1 MIRSSTSPGLI
12 PARSTTARTTCPPST
27 GASVSLNEPRKD
39 LVSAVRAVAT
49 MTASCMLMFLLVE
62 GVATDGV
69 DDAAGAFAA
78 LDFHGDAD
86 HHLYRAVGQC
96 LDLGDFT
103 SAADARAYPDRRGKA
118 HPVAAVVDAHLDVFH
133 VHQLRQEVVDQ
144 RQGQVTVGDGAA
156 ERAGPGFH
164 RVHMDPLVVTG
175 GLGKG
180 IDALLV
186 DDDPLGGAQALAYG
200 LFQGGCVGE
209 RGGHV
214 RTPRI
219 LYVVVLVVRVLV
231 VWVMGQVRGTYLR
244 HAVNPRKRGR
254 PVNHRLPGVRLHA
267 KQCFASVGL
276 THRGSRLPSLATDG
290 LR

>member
-1 MIRSSTSPGLI
+1 MI
-12 PARSTTARTTCPPST
+12 
-27 GASVSLNEPRKD
+27 
-39 LVSAVRAVAT
+39 
-49 MTASCMLMFLLVE
+49 E

-69 DDAAGAFAA
+69 DDPAGTVAAF
-78 LDFHGDAD
+78 DFHGNAD
-86 HHLYRAVGQC
+86 HNLHGAVGQT
-96 LDLGDFT
+96 LDLGYFT
-103 SAADARAYPDRRGKA
+103 GTTNTRADLDRGGKA
-118 HPVAAVVDAHLDVFH
+118 HPVAAVVDAHLQVFH

-186 DDDPLGGAQALAYG
+186 DGDPLGGAQALAYG

-214 RTPRI
+214 CTPRI
-219 LYVVVLVVRVLV
+219 LHVVVLVVRVLV
-231 VWVMGQVRGTYLR
+231 VRVLVVRVLVVRVLGQVRGAYLR
-244 HAVNPRKRGR
+244 HAVNPSMEARGCH
-254 PVNHRLPGVRLHA
+254 PWQPTV
-267 KQCFASVGL
+267 
-276 THRGSRLPSLATDG
+276 
-290 LR
+290 